1 MPISRCITG
10 EPDMASLALH
20 LASENGRDL
29 TGLMF
34 EAHGE

>member
-1 MPISRCITG
+1 VITG

-20 LASENGRDL
+20 LSSEQGRDL

-34 EAHGE
+34 ECYAE